1 MRPGRT
7 RRGSLDPWIRSRGWP
22 IRRRS
27 VRRPLSSWVT
37 WSRPP
42 PPSRCCQTRQ
52 LAVGSAKRLRL
63 GTRGSRLALIQS
75 ELVAQ
80 RLRDAGHDVELVTI
94 VTEGDVRP
102 IDMSPGEGVFVAA
115 IARALLAGEIDVA
128 VHSAKDIPLEEDP
141 GLVIAAYPER
151 ADPRDVLITKGG
163 GASLESLGRGAT
175 VGTDSPR
182 RTGFLLAARPDLR
195 VIPLHGNVETR
206 IKRMDAGRADA
217 IVLAAAGIDRLSQ
230 QERIDQ
236 RFEPEV
242 VAPAPG
248 QGALAVQVRR
258 GDARILELV
267 SAIDD
272 REVRLAVEAER
283 EVLRA
288 TGGTCR
294 PPVGA
299 LASITHDSFSLLV
312 AGVNSDGTGKLVER
326 VEGDRADANDVAA
339 RLGYHLHESIAL

>member
-1 MRPGRT
+1 
-7 RRGSLDPWIRSRGWP
+7 
-22 IRRRS
+22 
-27 VRRPLSSWVT
+27 
-37 WSRPP
+37 
-42 PPSRCCQTRQ
+42 
-52 LAVGSAKRLRL
+52 VGSAKRLRL
-63 GTRGSRLALIQS
+63 GTRGSRLALVQS
-75 ELVAQ
+75 ELVAR
-80 RLRDAGHDVELVTI
+80 RLRDAGHDVELVAI
-94 VTEGDVRP
+94 VTEGDARP

-115 IARALLAGEIDVA
+115 IARALLTGEVDLA

-182 RTGFLLAARPDLR
+182 RTGFLLAARPDLH

-206 IKRMDAGRADA
+206 IKRMDAGSADA
-217 IVLAAAGIDRLSQ
+217 LVLAAAGIDRLGK

-236 RFEPEV
+236 RFDPEV

-258 GDARILELV
+258 GDSRILELV
-267 SAIDD
+267 SAIDNQ
-272 REVRLAVEAER
+272 EVRLAVEAER

-294 PPVGA
+294 APVGA

-326 VEGDRADANDVAA
+326 VEGDRAGANDAAA
-339 RLGYHLHESIAL
+339 RLGYHLVERIALR

>member
-1 MRPGRT
+1 
-7 RRGSLDPWIRSRGWP
+7 
-22 IRRRS
+22 
-27 VRRPLSSWVT
+27 
-37 WSRPP
+37 
-42 PPSRCCQTRQ
+42 
-52 LAVGSAKRLRL
+52 VGSAKRLRL

-80 RLRDAGHDVELVTI
+80 RLRDAGNNVELVTI
-94 VTEGDVRP
+94 VTEGDLRP

-115 IARALLAGEIDVA
+115 IARALLAGEIDIA
-128 VHSAKDIPLEEDP
+128 VHSAKDMPLEEEP

-151 ADPRDVLITKGG
+151 ADPRDVLITKSG

-206 IKRMDAGRADA
+206 IKRMDEGSADA

-236 RFEPEV
+236 RLEPEV
-242 VAPAPG
+242 VTPAPG

-258 GDARILELV
+258 NDSRILELV

-272 REVRLAVEAER
+272 QEVRLAVEAER

-294 PPVGA
+294 APVGA

-339 RLGYHLHESIAL
+339 RLGHHLVERIALR

>member
-1 MRPGRT
+1 
-7 RRGSLDPWIRSRGWP
+7 
-22 IRRRS
+22 
-27 VRRPLSSWVT
+27 
-37 WSRPP
+37 
-42 PPSRCCQTRQ
+42 
-52 LAVGSAKRLRL
+52 VGSAKRIRL

-80 RLRDAGHDVELVTI
+80 RLRDAGNDVELVTI

-115 IARALLAGEIDVA
+115 IARALLAGEIDIA
-128 VHSAKDIPLEEDP
+128 VHSAKDVPLEEDP
-141 GLVIAAYPER
+141 ALVIAAYPER
-151 ADPRDVLITKGG
+151 ADPRDVLITKAG

-182 RTGFLLAARPDLR
+182 RTGFLLAARPDLH
-195 VIPLHGNVETR
+195 VVPLHGNVETR
-206 IKRMDAGRADA
+206 IRRMDSGSADA
-217 IVLAAAGIDRLSQ
+217 IVLAAAGIDRLNQ
-230 QERIDQ
+230 QERIDE

-258 GDARILELV
+258 NDSRILELV

-272 REVRLAVEAER
+272 QAVRLAVEAER

-294 PPVGA
+294 APVGA

-339 RLGYHLHESIAL
+339 RLGHHLVERIALR

>member
-1 MRPGRT
+1 M
-7 RRGSLDPWIRSRGWP
+7 
-22 IRRRS
+22 
-27 VRRPLSSWVT
+27 
-37 WSRPP
+37 
-42 PPSRCCQTRQ
+42 
-52 LAVGSAKRLRL
+52 
-63 GTRGSRLALIQS
+63 
-75 ELVAQ
+75 
-80 RLRDAGHDVELVTI
+80 GHDVELVTI

-115 IARALLAGEIDVA
+115 IAGALLAGEIDVA
-128 VHSAKDIPLEEDP
+128 VHSAKDIPLQEEP
-141 GLVIAAYPER
+141 GLVVAAYPER
-151 ADPRDVLITKGG
+151 ADPRDVLITKHGR
-163 GASLESLGRGAT
+163 ASLESLARGAT

-206 IKRMDAGRADA
+206 IKRMDEGAADA
-217 IVLAAAGIDRLSQ
+217 IVLAAAGLDRLGK

-258 GDARILELV
+258 GDSRILELV

-272 REVRLAVEAER
+272 QEVRLAVEAER

-294 PPVGA
+294 APVGA
-299 LASITHDSFSLLV
+299 LASMRHDSFTLLV

-326 VEGDRADANDVAA
+326 VEGGRADAKDVAA
-339 RLGYHLHESIAL
+339 RLGHHLIERVALR